1 MTPSPTS
8 LLSQPSR
15 VDPAARAR
23 RNGHRGA
30 VVWLTGLPGAG
41 KTTLALAAEA
51 GLHAQGW
58 QVCVLDGDSLRQGLC
73 AGLGFSLDDRRE
85 NMRRVGE
92 AARLF
97 AEHGSVALVA
107 LVSPLADARD
117 AVRQR
122 LPAGQFLEVY
132 CRCPL
137 EVCRQRDP
145 KGMYARAAAG
155 LIADFTGISSPYEP
169 PLQPELVLDTAQAGS
184 AATAAQLIDFV
195 QQRLRWTEAP

>member
-107 LVSPLADARD
+107 LVSPLADGRD

>member
-1 MTPSPTS
+1 MTPSPAS

>member
-15 VDPAARAR
+15 VDSAARAR